1 MNIEIANR
9 LVELRKKSG
18 FSQEQLADK
27 LGLSRQAVSK
37 WERAEASPDTDN
49 LICLAK
55 LYGVSLDDLLNTDQP
70 VEEIVQEI
78 KEQEAAQADPPKQEA
93 PKQEAP
99 KQEAPQGDAP
109 KSDSSAAGDR
119 AGSFKASEEQIRI
132 DGTGIH
138 TYDKNGT
145 KVDIDKNGIHV
156 FDPKDGVTHVGNGRV
171 FVHDKEYFPHKGY
184 GLAMEIVSGSISV
197 LCLVAYLLMGFLWT
211 ENGAGWIIGWN
222 VFFLIPIVTSFMEA
236 VRKRRFCVFAFPVLV
251 CLVYL
256 TMAMYGTV
264 FGLDFWHP
272 YWVEF
277 LAIPA
282 YYCLFGP
289 IDKAIHSRDKIV
301 DWSCS
306 TSHSDCAGC
315 SEDFDSPESLDKQT
329 RKAKDKLDSASAKVE
344 AAEARVSRYEQNLK
358 LKEED
363 LAAAKNAPDAYE
375 DKDDDIED
383 AQDELDDAKED
394 LGDAKE
400 DLQEAKDDQKSAEVA
415 YQVLLEKSQRAKR
428 HSDEDAKVVDAKAE
442 DKKS

>member
-55 LYGVSLDDLLNTDQP
+55 LYGVSLDDLLNTDQR
-70 VEEIVQEI
+70 VEDIARET
-78 KEQEAAQADPPKQEA
+78 KEQTSAEAEPPKQEA
-93 PKQEAP
+93 PKQDAP
-99 KQEAPQGDAP
+99 KQDAP
-109 KSDSSAAGDR
+109 KADQASSGDR
-119 AGSFKASEEQIRI
+119 AGYFKDGDDQIRI
-132 DGTGIH
+132 DSTGIH

-145 KVDIDKNGIHV
+145 KVDIDKTGIHV
-156 FDPKDGVTHVGNGRV
+156 FDPKDGNTHVGHGRI
-171 FVHDKEYFPHKGY
+171 FVHGKEYFPNKGY
-184 GLAMEIVSGSISV
+184 GLAMEIVSGSIAV
-197 LCLVAYLLMGFLWT
+197 LCTIAYLLMGFLWT
-211 ENGAGWIIGWN
+211 ENAAGWIIGWN

-236 VRKRRFCVFAFPVLV
+236 IKRRRFCVFAFPVLV

-256 TMAMYGTV
+256 TMAMYGNV
-264 FGLDFWHP
+264 YGFNFWHP

-282 YYCLFGP
+282 YYCIFGP
-289 IDKAIHSRDKIV
+289 IDKVIHLHEEKIV

-306 TSHSDCAGC
+306 TSHSGC
-315 SEDFDSPESLDKQT
+315 SDCCDSSDSSDSSSLD
-329 RKAKDKLDSASAKVE
+329 DKLKEAKSELDAAEAKVE
-344 AAEARVSRYEQNLK
+344 ASEAKVSRYEQNVK

-363 LAAAKNAPDAYE
+363 LAAAKAAPDAYE
-375 DKDDDIED
+375 DKEDDIDD
-383 AQDELDDAKED
+383 AQDELDDARED
-394 LGDAKE
+394 VDDAKE
-400 DLQEAKDDQKSAEVA
+400 DLDEAKEDQRSAEAA
-415 YQVLLEKSQRAKR
+415 YQVLLEKAERAKR
-428 HSDEDAKVVDAKAE
+428 RGDDKKVVDAKSE